1 MTLSWVRRQ
10 QLGNSLTDSSQGIH
24 ALAAAAAKWA
34 AQVIDVVRP
43 VVVPFVPAF
52 VAAVALIAL
61 MVMFAFAVRFRRD
74 RAFHGVTPRS
84 IDAMSG
90 NQFEEFLC
98 SLFAHEGYR
107 VRRVGTSHDFGADLL
122 LESRHGVIAVQAK
135 RYDGAV
141 GIGAVQEVLG
151 AIQYYQAERGIVVT
165 NSTFTASARKLA
177 SRSDVELWDRER
189 LLGAVGKQERARR
202 PRSRRASSGISGER

>member
-1 MTLSWVRRQ
+1 
-10 QLGNSLTDSSQGIH
+10 LTDFSQGIL
-24 ALAAAAAKWA
+24 ALAAVATKWA
-34 AQVIDVVRP
+34 ARIIDVVRP
-43 VVVPFVPAF
+43 VVAPFVPAF
-52 VAAVALIAL
+52 LAAAALIVL
-61 MVMFAFAVRFRRD
+61 MVMLAFAVRVRRD

-90 NQFEEFLC
+90 DQFEEFLC

-122 LESRHGVIAVQAK
+122 LESRHGRIAVQAK

-151 AIQYYQAERGIVVT
+151 AVQYYQAERGIVVT

-177 SRSDVELWDRER
+177 SRSDVELWDRGR
-189 LLGAVGKQERARR
+189 LLDALGKGERAWR
-202 PRSRRASSGISGER
+202 PWSRGASSGINGKR

>member
-1 MTLSWVRRQ
+1 
-10 QLGNSLTDSSQGIH
+10 LTDFSQGIL
-24 ALAAAAAKWA
+24 ALAAVATKWA
-34 AQVIDVVRP
+34 ARIIDVVRP
-43 VVVPFVPAF
+43 VVGPFVPAF
-52 VAAVALIAL
+52 LAAAALIVL
-61 MVMFAFAVRFRRD
+61 MVMLAFAVRVRRD

-90 NQFEEFLC
+90 DQFEEFLC

-122 LESRHGVIAVQAK
+122 LESRHGRIAVQAK

-151 AIQYYQAERGIVVT
+151 AVQYYQAERGIVVT

-177 SRSDVELWDRER
+177 SRSDVELWDRGR
-189 LLGAVGKQERARR
+189 LLDALGKGERAWR
-202 PRSRRASSGISGER
+202 PRSRGASSGISGKR